1 MSLKEQA
8 LFIIEAKQQVDKE
21 RQDAAQKARRD
32 KPWWNDPKFSDQSGN
47 TFHHSSYDWD

>member
-21 RQDAAQKARRD
+21 RQDAAQKARRAED
-32 KPWWNDPKFSDQSGN
+32 WWDDP
-47 TFHHSSYDWD
+47 FHANETGSNFPHSS